1 MLNGKCLS
9 EQIFAASF
17 ANQLD
22 VGKSTE
28 RSEVKRLTLRKK
40 YAKSAAGRVPHHSY
54 NGLTN
59 ILGAS
64 RFGGQRP
71 SVKVRL
77 DARLPGA
84 ERAFLLRLGQAHGA
98 AHSQYLFRR

>member
-1 MLNGKCLS
+1 MV
-9 EQIFAASF
+9 
-17 ANQLD
+17 
-22 VGKSTE
+22 VGADLRGFVRESVGYWEIDGEIGSK
-28 RSEVKRLTLRKK
+28 KRLTLRKK

-71 SVKVRL
+71 SIKVRL

-84 ERAFLLRLGQAHGA
+84 ERAFLPRLGEAHWA